1 MKRVAGRHG
10 HYMGAN
16 MVHSQ
21 FAALEKPGANE
32 TDVISVDVSGSIEHV
47 EEEALAKIRQAV
59 QRALVRDL

>member
-1 MKRVAGRHG
+1 MGRHG

-21 FAALEKPGANE
+21 FEALEKPGAEE
-32 TDVISVDVSGSIEHV
+32 TDVISVDVSGSIENV

-59 QRALVRDL
+59 QRALVQDS